1 MIFTTVKCLFNILK
15 VHRQKKSYLFIGRFL
30 LGENFSY
37 FRITTGVLVEKVFE
51 LCKFQVLV
59 QKDGHLLNSDTQV
72 HECRAK
78 YSAQLAPWI
87 SPLSWLVQKIE
98 KVGIDAF

>member
-1 MIFTTVKCLFNILK
+1 M
-15 VHRQKKSYLFIGRFL
+15 
-30 LGENFSY
+30 
-37 FRITTGVLVEKVFE
+37 
-51 LCKFQVLV
+51 

-98 KVGIDAF
+98 KVGDDYFLAFSFYLFKNYYQLANSYLKYQINLLCCCIDYSVLMCRDDIQL

>member
-1 MIFTTVKCLFNILK
+1 MEKN
-15 VHRQKKSYLFIGRFL
+15 Q
-30 LGENFSY
+30 NFPI